1 MRHVLGLDHFSDSG
15 AQATMYPSA
24 PADEV
29 RKVSLTAGDVA
40 ALQVALGR

>member
-1 MRHVLGLDHFSDSG
+1 MGHVLGLNHFSDSG

-29 RKVSLTAGDVA
+29 RKTTLTAGDTL
-40 ALQVALGR
+40 AL